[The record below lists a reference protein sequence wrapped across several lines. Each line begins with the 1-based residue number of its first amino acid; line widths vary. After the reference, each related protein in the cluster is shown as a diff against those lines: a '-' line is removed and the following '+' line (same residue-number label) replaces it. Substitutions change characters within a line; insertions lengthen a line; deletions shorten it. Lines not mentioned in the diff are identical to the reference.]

1 MGKKKIIKRLDGK
14 LKLDKEEMDEPVNLE
29 KELRLSTAAEMLL
42 DDYKMRDGLIETT
55 LLDTGD
61 IYEY

>member
-42 DDYKMRDGLIETT
+42 DDYKMRDVLIETT